1 MTDNDDRRPPEE
13 ASAFVAAEYVL
24 GVLTVE
30 ERREVESRLL
40 HEPALARNV
49 VDWEE
54 RLGPLADEVR
64 PVAAPSAAWLRIEA
78 ALDGSALPVA
88 RPVRARART
97 PAAAPANDGE
107 SLWQSVVFW
116 RTFSLGSA
124 TLAALSIAALT
135 YVQILP
141 APRAPMMA
149 TLGGATGM
157 PNFVAA
163 IGSGGRD
170 VFVVP
175 ASLLTADQRAVELW
189 LIPAGDRP
197 HSLGLMA
204 PGQAVRLTVPPE
216 LAERITDAATLAVS
230 LEPPGGSPTGQPT
243 GPVVATGKLTSL

>member
-1 MTDNDDRRPPEE
+1 MIDNDDRRPPEE
-13 ASAFVAAEYVL
+13 GSAFFAAEYVL
-24 GVLTVE
+24 GVLSAD
-30 ERREVESRLL
+30 ERREVEERLL
-40 HEPALARNV
+40 YEPALARNI

-54 RLGPLADEVR
+54 RLGALADEVK
-64 PVAAPSAAWLRIEA
+64 PVAPPTAAWSRIEV
-78 ALDGSALPVA
+78 ALDGPAPQAA
-88 RPVRARART
+88 R
-97 PAAAPANDGE
+97 PAAARAPAPALVSASARE

-124 TLAALSIAALT
+124 ALAVLSIAALT

-141 APRAPMMA
+141 PPRGPMMA
-149 TLGGATGM
+149 TLGGATGL

-163 IGSGGRD
+163 IGTGGTE

-175 ASLLTADQRAVELW
+175 ASMLTADQRAVELW

-197 HSLGLMA
+197 HSLGLIE
-204 PGQAVRLTVPPE
+204 PGQPVRLMVPGDI
-216 LAERITDAATLAVS
+216 AARMTDDAMLAVS